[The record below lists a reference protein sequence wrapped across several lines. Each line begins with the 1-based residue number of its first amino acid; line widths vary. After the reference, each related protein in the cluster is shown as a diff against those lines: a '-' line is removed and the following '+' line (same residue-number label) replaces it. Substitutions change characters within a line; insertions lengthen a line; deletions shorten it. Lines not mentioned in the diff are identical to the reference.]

1 MGSAEKERE
10 EERRLRKLAKKRVG
24 FKIHLILYLAINAF
38 LVTVNLITSPSFPW
52 ALFPLGGW
60 GIGVLSHG
68 LAVKKREAIER
79 EIERLKQRGD

>member
-1 MGSAEKERE
+1 MEPNEKER
-10 EERRLRKLAKKRVG
+10 EERRLRKLAEERVG

-38 LVTVNLITSPSFPW
+38 LVVINLITSPSFPW

-79 EIERLKQRGD
+79 EIERLKLRGK